1 MNIKLKEKSFG
12 VITCLQLVTLIITI
26 SIFIKAIAD
35 IDPAYDTW
43 GYHLPFAARIWG
55 IVPLEQFITEVPRFD
70 GFTLFGEFLQGFF
83 WFITGHVQAANL
95 VGFFSIV
102 LYCWFL
108 KAYWR
113 ISVYYSAIALLA
125 IPLVQTHATS
135 CYVDLPANIFLSIL
149 ILMTYL
155 IYLKQDREADNWRN
169 LLIIILSA
177 AAAANTKPQ
186 IIPLV
191 FVVLCFAGS
200 RLLWL
205 RWQKIKSEKSSSS
218 KLITFFITLCLASL
232 LIFATPIKNIALYGN
247 PFYPVRIEIAGKVLN
262 HKLGL
267 YNHAPEHLEK
277 ASKAQRWAYSIL
289 EINSAN
295 WSIDQWSR
303 DENRNRM
310 GGFFGAY
317 VVFHLL
323 LLAYILWRDRQQRD
337 TKVASIL
344 FVIMSIVA
352 AFTPQSHELR
362 YYMYWMIVLVS
373 LNLYLVTS
381 KGRFFTKSEE
391 DSAFHA
397 EVSLTQKDTQ
407 SLKQKT
413 FLKPYHLGLACLLAL
428 AIVTA
433 KTQFF
438 YVKPSFYSL
447 SQHIHNHID
456 YGVISAI
463 QPGDEICL
471 VGKYPHTFLYAP
483 VFHSYLNYDY
493 SIKKA
498 GNPTECAG
506 RTKILG
512 YYPQ

>member
-1 MNIKLKEKSFG
+1 MDIKLKGKSWGIKTFF
-12 VITCLQLVTLIITI
+12 QLITLIITI
-26 SIFIKAIAD
+26 SIFLKAIID

-55 IVPLEQFITEVPRFD
+55 IVPLEQFITERPRFD

-83 WFITGHVQAANL
+83 WWITGWVQAANL

-108 KAYWR
+108 KAYWQ
-113 ISVYYSAIALLA
+113 IPVYYSAIALLA

-155 IYLKQDREADNWRN
+155 IYLKKDREADNLPN
-169 LLIIILSA
+169 LLIIIFSA

-191 FVVLCFAGS
+191 FLVLCFAGS

-205 RWQKIKSEKSSSS
+205 RWQKIKKEKSSPT
-218 KLITFFITLCLASL
+218 KLITFFLSLCLASI

-247 PFYPVRIEIAGKVLN
+247 PFYPVRIEIAGQVLN

-267 YNHAPEHLEK
+267 YNHAPEHLER
-277 ASKAQRWAYSIL
+277 ASKAQRWTYSIL
-289 EINSAN
+289 EINSAD

-303 DENRNRM
+303 DETRNRM

-317 VVFHLL
+317 VIFHLL
-323 LLAYILWRDRQQRD
+323 LLGYLFWRDREYRD
-337 TKVASIL
+337 IKIAGIL
-344 FVIMSIVA
+344 FAVMSLVA

-362 YYMYWMIVLVS
+362 YYMYWMLVLVS
-373 LNLYLVTS
+373 LNLYFVTS
-381 KGRFFTKSEE
+381 KRRFL
-391 DSAFHA
+391 A
-397 EVSLTQKDTQ
+397 QKDIQ
-407 SLKQKT
+407 SLKQKI
-413 FLKPYHLGLACLLAL
+413 FPKPYHLGLACLFAL
-428 AIVTA
+428 TIVTV
-433 KTQFF
+433 KTDFF
-438 YVKPSFYSL
+438 YIKPSFYSL
-447 SQHIHNHID
+447 SQHLQKHLD

-463 QPGDEICL
+463 QPGDKICL
-471 VGKYPHTFLYAP
+471 IGKYPHTFLYAP
-483 VFHSYLNYDY
+483 VFHPYLNYDY

-498 GNPTECAG
+498 GNPNECEG
-506 RTKILG
+506 HSKILG
-512 YYPQ
+512 YHPL

>member
-1 MNIKLKEKSFG
+1 MFIKFHKDSFG
-12 VITCLQLVTLIITI
+12 VIRFLQLITLIVTI
-26 SIFIKAIAD
+26 SIFIKAIVD
-35 IDPAYDTW
+35 IDVAYDTW
-43 GYHLPFAARIWG
+43 GYHLPFAARIFG
-55 IVPLEQFITEVPRFD
+55 IVPLEEFITERPRFD

-83 WFITGHVQAANL
+83 WWITGRVQAANL
-95 VGFFSIV
+95 VGFFSIF

-108 KAYWR
+108 KVYWK
-113 ISVYYSAIALLA
+113 IPVYYSAIALLA

-149 ILMTYL
+149 IMMTYF
-155 IYLKQDREADNWRN
+155 IYLKEDREADNLSN
-169 LLIIILSA
+169 LLIIILAA

-186 IIPLV
+186 LIPLV
-191 FVVLCFAGS
+191 FLVLCFAGC

-205 RWQKIKSEKSSSS
+205 RWQEIKLEKNSTS
-218 KLITFFITLCLASL
+218 KLLGFFITLCLASI

-277 ASKAQRWAYSIL
+277 ASKAQRWAYSVL
-289 EINSAN
+289 EINSAD
-295 WSIDQWSR
+295 WSVDQWSE
-303 DENRNRM
+303 DENSNRM

-317 VVFHLL
+317 VVFHLIL
-323 LLAYILWRDRQQRD
+323 LGYIFWRDRQQRD
-337 TKVASIL
+337 TKIAGIL
-344 FVIMSIVA
+344 FIIMSLVA

-362 YYMYWMIVLVS
+362 YYMYWMIILVS

-381 KGRFFTKSEE
+381 KGRIAEQKNIQHFKIKVFF
-391 DSAFHA
+391 
-397 EVSLTQKDTQ
+397 
-407 SLKQKT
+407 
-413 FLKPYHLGLACLLAL
+413 KPYYLGLACLLAL
-428 AIVTA
+428 AVVTT

-438 YVKPSFYSL
+438 YIKPSFYSL
-447 SQHIHNHID
+447 KEHIHKHID
-456 YGVISAI
+456 YGVIAAI

-471 VGKYPHTFLYAP
+471 IGKYPHTFLYAP
-483 VFHSYLNYDY
+483 VFHSYLNYNY

-498 GNPTECAG
+498 GNPSECEG

-512 YYPQ
+512 LYSS

>member
-12 VITCLQLVTLIITI
+12 VITCLQLVTLVITI
-26 SIFIKAIAD
+26 STFIKAIAD

-43 GYHLPFAARIWG
+43 GYHLPFAARIWS
-55 IVPLEQFITEVPRFD
+55 IVPLQQFITEVPRFD

-83 WFITGHVQAANL
+83 WWITGHVQAANL
-95 VGFFSIV
+95 VGFLSIA

-108 KAYWR
+108 RAYWQ
-113 ISVYYSAIALLA
+113 IPIYYSAIALLA

-149 ILMTYL
+149 IMMTYL
-155 IYLKQDREADNWRN
+155 IYLKQDREADNLPN
-169 LLIIILSA
+169 LLIIILS

-191 FVVLCFAGS
+191 FLVLCFAGG

-205 RWQKIKSEKSSSS
+205 RWQKVKTKKSSLS
-218 KLITFFITLCLASL
+218 KLITFFITLFLASL

-267 YNHAPEHLEK
+267 YNHTPEHLEK
-277 ASKAQRWAYSIL
+277 ASKAQRWVYSIL
-289 EINSAN
+289 EINSAD

-303 DENRNRM
+303 NENRNRM

-323 LLAYILWRDRQQRD
+323 LLGYIFWRDRKQRD
-337 TKVASIL
+337 TKIAGIL
-344 FVIMSIVA
+344 FGIMSLVA

-373 LNLYLVTS
+373 LNLYFVAS
-381 KGRFFTKSEE
+381 KERFSLQEDAQLFPKSP
-391 DSAFHA
+391 FP
-397 EVSLTQKDTQ
+397 
-407 SLKQKT
+407 
-413 FLKPYHLGLACLLAL
+413 KPHYLGLVCLFAL
-428 AIVTA
+428 VIVSA

-438 YVKPSFYSL
+438 YVKPSFYGL

-456 YGVISAI
+456 YGVIAAI
-463 QPGDEICL
+463 QPEDEICL

-483 VFHSYLNYDY
+483 VFHSYLNYSY

-512 YYPQ
+512 YHPQ

>member
-1 MNIKLKEKSFG
+1 MNIKFQKKSFG
-12 VITCLQLVTLIITI
+12 VITFFQVVTLIITV

-55 IVPLEQFITEVPRFD
+55 IVPLEQFITEVARFD
-70 GFTLFGEFLQGFF
+70 GFTLFGEFLQGLF
-83 WFITGHVQAANL
+83 WLITGHVQAANL
-95 VGFFSIV
+95 VGFLSIV

-108 KAYWR
+108 KSCWQ
-113 ISVYYSAIALLA
+113 IPIYYSAIALLA

-155 IYLKQDREADNWRN
+155 IYLKQGREADNWHN

-186 IIPLV
+186 LNPLV
-191 FVVLCFAGS
+191 FVVLCFAGC

-205 RWQKIKSEKSSSS
+205 RWQKIKAEKSPPS
-218 KLITFFITLCLASL
+218 KLITFFLTLCLSSL
-232 LIFATPIKNIALYGN
+232 LIFATPIKNIVFYGN

-277 ASKAQRWAYSIL
+277 ASKAQRWAYSVL
-289 EINSAN
+289 EINSAD

-317 VVFHLL
+317 VIFHLL
-323 LLAYILWRDRQQRD
+323 LLGYIFWRDRQQRD
-337 TKVASIL
+337 IKIAGIL
-344 FVIMSIVA
+344 FVIMSVIA

-381 KGRFFTKSEE
+381 KERFS
-391 DSAFHA
+391 FH
-397 EVSLTQKDTQ
+397 KDTE
-407 SLKQKT
+407 SFQKRK
-413 FLKPYHLGLACLLAL
+413 FLKPYHLGLACLFAL
-428 AIVTA
+428 TIVSA

-438 YVKPSFYSL
+438 YVKPSFYGL

-456 YGVISAI
+456 YGVIAAI
-463 QPGDEICL
+463 QPKDEICL
-471 VGKYPHTFLYAP
+471 VGKYPHTFLYTP
-483 VFHSYLNYDY
+483 VFHSYLNYRY

-512 YYPQ
+512 YYP